1 MFNLLKKHIKLIL
14 LWGFVFAVL
23 SGGVSLFMPMQYSAN
38 SQVLIISKNQT
49 GIDPYT
55 QAKSAETIGANLIQ
69 IMKTTDFYDKVM
81 QSPTASFDKSQWQ
94 NLSDR
99 DQRKKWSKDLS
110 ASMIYGTGLMDV
122 VAYSNTQD
130 DAVNLAN
137 AITQTIASQGYEYV
151 GGDVSIKTVDN
162 PLVSRW
168 PARPNFL
175 LNTGIGFAVG
185 VLIAGLWVSRYKKH
199 LFSIN

>member
-1 MFNLLKKHIKLIL
+1 
-14 LWGFVFAVL
+14 
-23 SGGVSLFMPMQYSAN
+23 
-38 SQVLIISKNQT
+38 
-49 GIDPYT
+49 
-55 QAKSAETIGANLIQ
+55 
-69 IMKTTDFYDKVM
+69 MKTTDFYDKVM

-137 AITQTIASQGYEYV
+137 ANHADNRKPGLRICR
-151 GGDVSIKTVDN
+151 GDVSIKTVDN

-175 LNTGIGFAVG
+175 LNTGIGFASEFLSQACG
-185 VLIAGLWVSRYKKH
+185 YPDTKNIIQH
-199 LFSIN
+199 